1 VLFFGRGGFT
11 VVMPVANNSFIQLLL
26 QGWNLLTDFEKYA
39 AFSDLCIVFIQH
51 LTDTVCL

>member
-1 VLFFGRGGFT
+1 